1 MKTDNYGADSI
12 IILKDLEAVR
22 KRPEMYIGSTDLQ
35 GMHHL
40 VWEIV
45 DNAVDEALA
54 GYCSEIVITWT
65 KPNEISVF
73 DNGRGIP
80 VSKHK
85 TKRSTPEVIFTTLHA
100 GGKFNSD
107 NYQYAGGLHGVGAS
121 VVNALSAFLQV
132 NIYRNKQEYQIV
144 FEEGGKIK
152 EGLRKIG
159 STKKQGTTITFA
171 PDPLIFESKSFSK
184 DLLVEH
190 FQEIAFLNS
199 HLKIVF
205 HDLVHDKE
213 HVWQY
218 KEGLTFYLKHL
229 NSSYAKIA
237 NMISYHNETE
247 HFTMV
252 CQYVDAD
259 VNHMISFANN
269 IKTKEGG
276 THVDG
281 FYSGFMKA
289 LWNYASKKNL
299 INSKTKNLKLSDVK
313 PGLTAIIN
321 IKIPEK
327 MIAFEGQ
334 TKTKLTTKEA
344 RQLVAKLTEHA
355 VQHWLAENN
364 QNAEKIVKHCFLNQ
378 KIREQTRKLQQSLKS
393 PKTKNRMQSSLF
405 GKITLA
411 HSHDK
416 RKTELFIVEGN
427 SAGGSAKSG
436 RDPNYQ
442 AILPLRGKVINALRS
457 SPHDVLKNNEIITLI
472 HALGTGVKDQFRLQK
487 LKYSKVI
494 IMTDA
499 DYDGSHIQVLLLT
512 FFYYYMRELF
522 TAHKIYLAQAP
533 LYKVIFS
540 GQKQFYAW
548 DEKELA
554 RIITQQGNKKYSIQ
568 RYKGLGEMNALQLWN
583 TTMDP
588 QTRKLIEVRV
598 NDYVLADEQFNTLMG
613 KNSTI
618 RKNWINKHVSFD
630 LKEASLTKMRKTK

>member
-1 MKTDNYGADSI
+1 MKSDNYDADSI

-54 GYCSEIVITWT
+54 GYCSEIIITWT
-65 KPNEISVF
+65 KANEISVF

-132 NIYRNKQEYQIV
+132 NIYRNKQEYQIT
-144 FEEGGKIK
+144 FAEGGKIK
-152 EGLRKIG
+152 EGLKKLN
-159 STKKQGTTITFA
+159 SSKKQGTKITFS
-171 PDPLIFESKSFSK
+171 PDPMIFESKSFSK
-184 DLLVEH
+184 DLLVER

-199 HLKIVF
+199 NLKISF
-205 HDLVHDKE
+205 LDLVHKKE

-218 KEGLTFYLKHL
+218 KEGLTPYLKHL
-229 NSSYAKIA
+229 NSSYGKIA
-237 NMISYHNETE
+237 NMISYHNESE

-252 CQYVDAD
+252 CQYIDAD
-259 VNHMISFANN
+259 ITHMISFANN

-281 FYSGFMKA
+281 FYNGFMKA

-299 INSKTKNLKLSDVK
+299 INSKTKSLKLSDIK

-327 MIAFEGQ
+327 IIAFEGQ

-344 RQLVAKLTEHA
+344 RQLVSKLTEHA

-457 SPHDVLKNNEIITLI
+457 SAHDVLKNNEIITLI

-487 LKYSKVI
+487 LKYNKVI

-533 LYKVIFS
+533 LYRVIFS
-540 GQKQFYAW
+540 AQKQFYAW

-554 RIITQQGNKKYSIQ
+554 HIIAQQKNKKYSIQ

-630 LKEASLTKMRKTK
+630 LKEASLTNMRKMK